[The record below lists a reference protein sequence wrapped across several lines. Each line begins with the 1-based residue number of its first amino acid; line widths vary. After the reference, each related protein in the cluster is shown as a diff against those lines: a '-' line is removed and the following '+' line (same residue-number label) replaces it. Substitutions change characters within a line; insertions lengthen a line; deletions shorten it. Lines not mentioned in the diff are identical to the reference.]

1 MTLEEEMNYQKEY
14 FFEKG
19 INLGVEKGMKQGIE
33 QGIEQG
39 TQNTTIDHL
48 RNLMAST
55 GMSIEQAMDA
65 LMIGMD
71 DREKYKALLVE
82 KE

>member
-14 FFEKG
+14 FFNKG
-19 INLGVEKGMKQGIE
+19 INLGVEKGMK
-33 QGIEQG
+33 QG

-65 LMIGMD
+65 LMISMD

>member
-14 FFEKG
+14 FFNKG
-19 INLGVEKGMKQGIE
+19 INLGVEKGMK

-65 LMIGMD
+65 LMISMD

-82 KE
+82 TE